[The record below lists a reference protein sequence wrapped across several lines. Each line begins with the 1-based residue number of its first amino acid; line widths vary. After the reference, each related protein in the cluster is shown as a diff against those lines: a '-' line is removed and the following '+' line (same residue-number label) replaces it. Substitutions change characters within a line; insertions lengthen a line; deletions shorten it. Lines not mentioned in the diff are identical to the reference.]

1 MQNENDDSSPD
12 DSQADL
18 VSIASDER
26 DFIRETLR
34 AELGREP
41 SEEELNEWLREHTE
55 SY

>member
-1 MQNENDDSSPD
+1 MQNEKDNLASDEP
-12 DSQADL
+12 QTDL

-26 DFIRETLR
+26 DFVRETLR
-34 AELGREP
+34 EELGHEP

>member
-1 MQNENDDSSPD
+1 MQNENDDSPSV
-12 DSQADL
+12 SRQNDL

-26 DFIRETLR
+26 DFVRETLR
-34 AELGREP
+34 AELGRDP